1 MIRLVLADDHTVLR
15 QGLRSLLDPEVDLS
29 VIGEAGDGREALDR
43 VAQLKP
49 DVLVVD
55 LLMPGLG
62 GLEVVRQVR
71 AHHSATRVVVLS
83 MYANEA
89 YVQEALSAGA
99 NGYVLKQSTQR
110 ELVEAI
116 RTVAGG
122 GRYLSSPLTPDGIDR
137 YLARS
142 QESLDPYDLLTERER
157 EVFHL
162 AAEGHSN
169 QEIAGRLALSSRTVE
184 MHRGNLMHKLE
195 LRNQTELVRF
205 ALQRGI
211 LSLDS

>member
-83 MYANEA
+83 MHANEA

-99 NGYVLKQSTQR
+99 NGYVLKQATQR

-116 RTVAGG
+116 RTVAAG
-122 GRYLSSPLTPDGIDR
+122 GRYLSSPLTPDGIDA

-142 QESLDPYDLLTERER
+142 QESLDPYELLTERER

-184 MHRGNLMHKLE
+184 MHRGNLMRKLE
-195 LRNQTELVRF
+195 LRNQTELVRL